1 MHHLRHDLGSDRP
14 FILVANKIDLVRNRK
29 VSPEGKCISLWYLVV
44 KIETRR
50 RYKDVINRRGLIMPD
65 NHAQLL
71 KNRDGSE
78 TNPLE
83 MIFQIK
89 PCLLRYSLIT
99 PTSVLTQRGVCNH
112 TEPQCPKGSHN
123 TAYTYRSLIWFYLCV
138 WNKSRIVF
146 WKITFVMGLLLV
158 LTFPYQFDLLKC

>member
-1 MHHLRHDLGSDRP
+1 
-14 FILVANKIDLVRNRK
+14 
-29 VSPEGKCISLWYLVV
+29 
-44 KIETRR
+44 
-50 RYKDVINRRGLIMPD
+50 MPD

-112 TEPQCPKGSHN
+112 IEP
-123 TAYTYRSLIWFYLCV
+123 
-138 WNKSRIVF
+138 
-146 WKITFVMGLLLV
+146 
-158 LTFPYQFDLLKC
+158 